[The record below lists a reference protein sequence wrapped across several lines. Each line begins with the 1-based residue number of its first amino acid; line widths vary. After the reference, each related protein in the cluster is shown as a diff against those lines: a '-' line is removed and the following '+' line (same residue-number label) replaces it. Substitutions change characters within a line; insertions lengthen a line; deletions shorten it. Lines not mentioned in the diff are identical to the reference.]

1 MAKKI
6 LWLDDD
12 PAQVE
17 PYLETLKDEGYL
29 AEVVSSVTEAESLL
43 NSDRYDLFIQDVM
56 IATKNSDEENRFP
69 PDKTQYG
76 RKLGLYFFLK
86 YKEKLQ
92 GSKTPVLVLTQ
103 RLDMN
108 IREEFIKAGLKPD
121 QFCTKFAIRDV
132 EIFLSK
138 VKSLLGEQL

>member
-12 PAQVE
+12 PAQTE

-29 AEVVSSVTEAESLL
+29 AKVVSSITDAESLLNL

-56 IATKNSDEENRFP
+56 IPTKNSDEENRFP
-69 PDKTQYG
+69 PDKTEYG

-92 GSKTPVLVLTQ
+92 ASNTQVLVLTQ
-103 RLDMN
+103 RVDWN
-108 IREEFIKAGLKPD
+108 IRDEFIKAGLQVD
-121 QFCTKFAIRDV
+121 QFCTKFALRDV
-132 EIFLSK
+132 EAFLMK
-138 VKSLLGEQL
+138 VRSLLG